1 MMASAQLDD
10 GSKHAPPAYRAQALR
25 GRYRASE
32 SLRHAVNFAGGVA
45 IGGIIAL
52 LFWLMVG

>member
-1 MMASAQLDD
+1 L
-10 GSKHAPPAYRAQALR
+10 G
-25 GRYRASE
+25 
-32 SLRHAVNFAGGVA
+32 HAVNFARGVA